1 MLVLGLAVI
10 VGACGGVAPTASVE
24 SPAATAGPGCT
35 PSPVQPSPVPTPPSP
50 AATTPSPSPMPS
62 ATARPSP
69 SPRASAPPAAT
80 HVIRIVLSKQRLTA
94 YEGSRAVLS
103 TDVATGRPD
112 LPTPTGHF
120 HVLDKHSPYLFV
132 SPWPKGSPY
141 YYDPTWV
148 RWAMLFAAG
157 GYYMHDAPWQRHW
170 GAGANVTSG
179 SHGCVNVQS
188 AAMQRLYAWARVG
201 DDVIVTRT

>member
-1 MLVLGLAVI
+1 MKRRTVEILALGLALLL
-10 VGACGGVAPTASVE
+10 GACGGVPPTANVE
-24 SPAATAGPGCT
+24 SPSATAGPGC
-35 PSPVQPSPVPTPPSP
+35 SPSPVP
-50 AATTPSPSPMPS
+50 PSPSATPASPS
-62 ATARPSP
+62 PTATATGRPSP
-69 SPRASAPPAAT
+69 TPSASAPVAA

-103 TDVATGRPD
+103 TDVTTGRPE
-112 LPTPTGHF
+112 LPTPTGRF

-170 GAGANVTSG
+170 GPGANVTSG

-188 AAMQRLYAWARVG
+188 AAMQKLYAWARVG
-201 DDVIVTRT
+201 DDVIVSRT